1 MKTLV
6 TMTLSVAVDG
16 EDFHVSDSTQTHG
29 NSWAEVY
36 KGMTML
42 RDELQRQI
50 DSAKLCPFNPKNV
63 KVNGLP
69 DFSKEK

>member
-6 TMTLSVAVDG
+6 TMTLSVSVEGDN
-16 EDFHVSDSTQTHG
+16 FYVSDSTQTHG

-36 KGMTML
+36 RGMIML

-63 KVNGLP
+63 KANGLP
-69 DFSKEK
+69 DFD